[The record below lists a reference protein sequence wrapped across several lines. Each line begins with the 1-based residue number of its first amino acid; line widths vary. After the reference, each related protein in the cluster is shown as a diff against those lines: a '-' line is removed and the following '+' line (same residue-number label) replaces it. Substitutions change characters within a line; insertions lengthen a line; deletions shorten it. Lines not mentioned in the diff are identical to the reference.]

1 MPTLKGRGDV
11 KSIVNVLYSYTV
23 DVSVALTKAVV
34 GSIVAGRATENMAEP
49 WSMTPSWSLV
59 KVFMVT
65 STGLKET
72 GFLIPPVI

>member
-23 DVSVALTKAVV
+23 DVSV